1 MSLLRLQLLGPP
13 RAWRDDQL
21 LRFKRRKTLAL
32 LAYLGAESG
41 LHARAA
47 LAALLWPETAGGD
60 ARSSLRT
67 TLVDLRQVLG
77 ESALTA
83 TREAGGLA
91 PSVALNLDL
100 QTLRQAQGLARA
112 LDGAP
117 GLRAQVEQAVALYR
131 GPFLGGLDV
140 PDAPEFE
147 TWLEGQRTHWL
158 GVAVELMERLATLQA
173 DAGDVGAV
181 QGTLERWVALEPGE
195 ERAWQRLLALCLER
209 GDMVGARRSWAAC
222 RQALADLDAE
232 PGGALQALA
241 ARLGAASG
249 AARPAIPVAP
259 GASSAGW
266 GVLGEAPLVGR
277 AGPLATLRRAFVR
290 TQAGPAQAAV
300 LQGEAG
306 IGKTRLASEFLAWAR
321 A

>member
-117 GLRAQVEQAVALYR
+117 GLRAQLEQAVALYR
-131 GPFLGGLDV
+131 GPFLAGLDV

-158 GVAVELMERLATLQA
+158 GVAVELLERLATLQA

-195 ERAWQRLLALCLER
+195 ERAWQRLLALSLER
-209 GDMVGARRSWAAC
+209 GDLVGARRSWAAC

-241 ARLGAASG
+241 ARLGAASHADRRASPAPVGG
-249 AARPAIPVAP
+249 AAA
-259 GASSAGW
+259 W
-266 GVLGEAPLVGR
+266 GDLGEAPLVGR
-277 AGPLATLRRAFVR
+277 AGPLATLRRAF
-290 TQAGPAQAAV
+290 
-300 LQGEAG
+300 
-306 IGKTRLASEFLAWAR
+306 
-321 A
+321 

>member
-1 MSLLRLQLLGPP
+1 MSLLRLQLLGTP
-13 RAWRDDQL
+13 RAWRDDQP

-32 LAYLGAESG
+32 LAYLGTECG
-41 LHARAA
+41 LHTRDA

-83 TREAGGLA
+83 TREAVGLA
-91 PSVALNLDL
+91 PSVVLDLDL
-100 QTLRQAQGLARA
+100 QTLRQAQGLARS

-147 TWLEGQRTHWL
+147 AWLEGQQTHWL
-158 GVAVELMERLATLQA
+158 GVAVELLERLATLQA
-173 DAGDVGAV
+173 DAGDVGAA

-209 GDMVGARRSWAAC
+209 GDLVGARRSWAAC
-222 RQALADLDAE
+222 RQTLSDLDAE

-241 ARLGAASG
+241 ARLGAASH
-249 AARPAIPVAP
+249 AD
-259 GASSAGW
+259 
-266 GVLGEAPLVGR
+266 
-277 AGPLATLRRAFVR
+277 
-290 TQAGPAQAAV
+290 
-300 LQGEAG
+300 
-306 IGKTRLASEFLAWAR
+306 
-321 A
+321 